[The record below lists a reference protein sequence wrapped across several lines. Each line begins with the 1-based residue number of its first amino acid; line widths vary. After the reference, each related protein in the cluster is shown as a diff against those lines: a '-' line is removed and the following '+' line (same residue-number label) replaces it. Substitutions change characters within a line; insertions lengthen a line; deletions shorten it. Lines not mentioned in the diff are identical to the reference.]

1 MYRSTCEFKLD
12 CAENK
17 IRELI
22 RSKAKSDA
30 ASKDEIMELR
40 SGMVEYEEELK
51 QLKDANWVG
60 SIILI
65 LLDIFRVKPLT
76 LTFIPKFTY

>member
-22 RSKAKSDA
+22 RSKAELDA
-30 ASKDEIMELR
+30 ALKDETMMFR
-40 SGMVEYEEELK
+40 SEVEKYEEELK

-65 LLDIFRVKPLT
+65 FLDISRVKPLN
-76 LTFIPKFTY
+76 LTFIPKFTH

>member
-40 SGMVEYEEELK
+40 SGMEEYEEELK

-65 LLDIFRVKPLT
+65 LLDISRVKPLT
-76 LTFIPKFTY
+76 LTVIPKFTH